1 MARMVETGARFRRR
15 FGRSRFF
22 LRVPV
27 GIVLV
32 ALIAAAACD
41 RRDPVDGGGRA
52 IRLELWTLSLRPHFT
67 DYMNGRVEA
76 FERDNP
82 GIDVVWVDVPFDA
95 VQRKFIAAAAAGRS
109 PDVVNLSD
117 QFFARFTAL
126 GGLSDLSSQLP
137 GDPKSV
143 YLPGALRLC
152 ELDGRLYGL
161 PWYLATPIMFC
172 NTGLLADGGF
182 SAEALADDWPGF
194 VAQAR
199 AYHESTGRFL
209 FCPLLGQ
216 ETELPLWLV
225 EAGLPLFVPHPSGEG
240 LKANL
245 TDPAVV
251 AFVGMWV
258 DAYRA
263 GAFPRAAATQGHA
276 GKIDLFQNGQ
286 VATLITSAGFMQR
299 IRDAAPTVY
308 AQTTIR
314 PPPTYAP
321 GQHPIETMVLAV
333 SSKSKHPREAAALA
347 WHLTSHESQLAFC
360 RIVNILPSTSR
371 TLDDPLFAAPPPA
384 EAATDAGRIAA
395 ARHLAAEQMRH
406 ATSFV
411 PALSTWPQLRDAF
424 GERIKAA
431 LLDGQ
436 DVAATLAEINDEW
449 QSILDSA
456 VPASLAA
463 LPPAQ

>member
-1 MARMVETGARFRRR
+1 MTHQPGTRERLGCRLVCVR
-15 FGRSRFF
+15 
-22 LRVPV
+22 
-27 GIVLV
+27 V
-32 ALIAAAACD
+32 ALACALLTGLTGGACD
-41 RRDPVDGGGRA
+41 RREPVSADA
-52 IRLELWTLSLRPHFT
+52 PVVRLELWTLALRPHFT
-67 DYMNGRVEA
+67 DYMNGLVEG
-76 FERDNP
+76 FEQANP

-126 GGLSDLSSQLP
+126 GGLADLSDRLP
-137 GDPKSV
+137 GDPKAV

-152 ELDGRLYGL
+152 ELDGGLYGL

-172 NTGLLADGGF
+172 NAGLLAEGGL
-182 SAEALADDWPGF
+182 SSEALADDWPGF
-194 VAQAR
+194 AAQAR
-199 AYHESTGRFL
+199 AYHERTGKFL

-225 EAGLPLFVPHPSGEG
+225 EAGLPLFVAHPSGEG

-245 TDPAVV
+245 TDPSIV
-251 AFVGMWV
+251 AFVGQWV

-299 IRDAAPTVY
+299 IRDASPTVY

-314 PPPTYAP
+314 PPPTFAP
-321 GQHPIETMVLAV
+321 GRHPIETMVLAV
-333 SSKSKHPREAAALA
+333 SSRSSHPREAAALA
-347 WHLTSHESQLAFC
+347 WHLTSHESQLEFC
-360 RIVNILPSTSR
+360 RIVNILPSTRR
-371 TLDDPLFAAPPPA
+371 TLDDPLFAAPPPD
-384 EAATDAGRIAA
+384 EAGTDAGRLAA

-424 GERIKAA
+424 GERIKLA
-431 LLDGQ
+431 LLDGK
-436 DVAATLAEINDEW
+436 DVSATLAEIEREW
-449 QSILDSA
+449 QAILDSA
-456 VPASLAA
+456 APASLAA
-463 LPPAQ
+463 VPKAGR